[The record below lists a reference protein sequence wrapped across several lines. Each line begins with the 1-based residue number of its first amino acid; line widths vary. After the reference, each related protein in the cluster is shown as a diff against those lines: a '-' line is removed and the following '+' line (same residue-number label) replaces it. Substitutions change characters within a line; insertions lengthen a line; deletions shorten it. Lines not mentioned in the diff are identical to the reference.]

1 MKNKIKFATWSFAF
15 VLFTNLYYFYLIDRI
30 EVKLSGIEAKD
41 IALGLAVLW
50 GAFYWI
56 RMIKLPNPR
65 FRFRFWMLL
74 FLAMVLLSSLQ
85 SYWLYGQSIFRGI
98 APQRWVFIW
107 ALVYFPLRKCIY
119 HNKIELKDIMRILVV
134 FGVIQLV
141 LFTLQFF
148 LGDGVL
154 LLHVGRGIRNGRTR
168 YYYNTV
174 LLDLLFMLYL
184 DKIAKNDGR
193 KKIWN
198 VMLLIWILFDVMII
212 QQFRATTCGLIACLV
227 LFLALTI
234 GRTKHKLLY
243 SFLGSGVIV
252 FLLFTPI
259 VQDALTQILTG
270 AFDSGMK
277 IRSVGREIYLQTLAA
292 HPVLGGGYPST
303 YYEPAVSAATGGN
316 PAVYLGDNGVFALM
330 FLYGGIGIVWLVTL
344 WYRLIANG
352 LKIRKIVLEAAFLLY
367 PVFYIV
373 EAINGIEWYW
383 DYGFVIFSVFLCIE
397 DSKMDMVCRNEEGG
411 EILARLHGKFFKAEK
426 NNAECIT
433 KNHS

>member
-50 GAFYWI
+50 GVFYWI
-56 RMIKLPNPR
+56 RMIKLPNPK

-168 YYYNTV
+168 YYYNPIFLDFLLLLSLDGIVKGDRLRKILYGFLAGWV
-174 LLDLLFMLYL
+174 LFE
-184 DKIAKNDGR
+184 
-193 KKIWN
+193 
-198 VMLLIWILFDVMII
+198 VMMV
-212 QQFRATTCGLIACLV
+212 QQFRATTCGLIVCLG
-227 LFLALTI
+227 LFMIIMIQQA
-234 GRTKHKLLY
+234 KHKLVYCIIGCIALIFLISTPVVQSAVKQVVTN
-243 SFLGSGVIV
+243 SF
-252 FLLFTPI
+252 
-259 VQDALTQILTG
+259 DA
-270 AFDSGMK
+270 GMR
-277 IRSVGREIYLQTLAA
+277 IRSVGRQVYMQALKR

-303 YYEPAVSAATGGN
+303 YHEQAMQAVTGGN
-316 PAVYLGDNGVFALM
+316 PAVYLVDNGVFALVY
-330 FLYGGIGIVWLVTL
+330 LYGGIGLVWIVTL
-344 WYRLIANG
+344 WGKLIQNG
-352 LKIRKIVLEAAFLLY
+352 NQIRKRSSEAAYFLFPLFCM
-367 PVFYIV
+367 VVLTNEIH
-373 EAINGIEWYW
+373 WYW
-383 DYGFVIFSVFLCIE
+383 DYGFVFFAIFLCTE
-397 DSKMDMVCRNEEGG
+397 EKKMDMLDIKSELIYFNKWMSSAGSRLRKIYEKRNE
-411 EILARLHGKFFKAEK
+411 IQ
-426 NNAECIT
+426 N
-433 KNHS
+433 